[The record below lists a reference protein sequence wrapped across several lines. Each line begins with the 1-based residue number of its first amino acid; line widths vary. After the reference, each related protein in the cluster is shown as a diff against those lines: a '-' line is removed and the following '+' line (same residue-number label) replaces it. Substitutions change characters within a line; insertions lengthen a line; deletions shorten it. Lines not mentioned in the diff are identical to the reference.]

1 MSDLFNLGLSP
12 NLMPTT
18 RVEFLIG
25 YNDGDIDTEYL
36 GCVGRILPR
45 ETRNVPDIVEVLLEP
60 ENCYTANGHGIINE
74 TMTDE
79 DFSHWERDSSVR
91 KTSIGW
97 IACCRQD
104 GFEVCH
110 E

>member
-1 MSDLFNLGLSP
+1 MSNLFNELSP
-12 NLMPTT
+12 DLTPKT

-45 ETRNVPDIVEVLLEP
+45 ESHNAPDIVEVLLEP
-60 ENCYTANGHGIINE
+60 EQCYTANGYGIINE

-79 DFSHWERDSSVR
+79 SLGHWERDCSVR

-97 IACCRQD
+97 IACCLE
-104 GFEVCH
+104 GEYEVCH